1 MTTIDPSLPGPHVT
15 SRDVVFDS
23 PWVRV
28 VAKGVS
34 FLPTPFY
41 CVEVPDYVAVC
52 ARVPDGR
59 IVLVRQYRPT
69 IEKLVWEF
77 CAGAVDPGETPAVSA
92 ARELE
97 EETGY
102 RVTRLVSLGSFC
114 AETGRLSN
122 RAHLYFCEAE
132 AIEGW
137 VQQEADVTAHL
148 VAPEEVDRLI
158 ATGQFPTVQHVALW
172 LQAKAA
178 HLIPGPLATL

>member
-1 MTTIDPSLPGPHVT
+1 MTAEPPLISK
-15 SRDVVFDS
+15 RDVVFET
-23 PWVRV
+23 PWLRV
-28 VAKGVS
+28 VAKTVS
-34 FLPTPFY
+34 FLPTPY
-41 CVEVPDYVAVC
+41 YAVEVPDYVAVC

-77 CAGAVDPGETPAVSA
+77 CAGAVDPGEAPDVSV

-97 EETGY
+97 EETGH
-102 RVTRLVSLGSFC
+102 RVTRLVPLGSFC
-114 AETGRLSN
+114 ADTGRLSN
-122 RAHLYFCEAE
+122 RAHQYFCEAE

-158 ATGQFPTVQHVALW
+158 AGGEFPTLQHVALW
-172 LQAKAA
+172 LQVKAA
-178 HLIPGPLATL
+178 HLIP